1 MMTARVRF
9 SVMIERDFN
18 GLQTA
23 IYLKNEQFDHVIC
36 DWKTVAHQ
44 HGNRKIDV

>member
-1 MMTARVRF
+1 MQTAMMTARVRF
-9 SVMIERDFN
+9 SVMVERDFN

-23 IYLKNEQFDHVIC
+23 IYLKNKYFNQVIC

-44 HGNRKIDV
+44 NGN

>member
-1 MMTARVRF
+1 MQTAMMTARVRF

-23 IYLKNEQFDHVIC
+23 IYLKMNILDTLYVIA
-36 DWKTVAHQ
+36 KL
-44 HGNRKIDV
+44 